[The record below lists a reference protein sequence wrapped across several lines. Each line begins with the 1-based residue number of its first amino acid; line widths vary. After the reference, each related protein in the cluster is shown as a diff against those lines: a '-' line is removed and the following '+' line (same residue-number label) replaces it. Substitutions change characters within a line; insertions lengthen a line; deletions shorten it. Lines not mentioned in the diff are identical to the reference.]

1 MGFLLCQCSRQACL
15 VDAYLFGFHREFC
28 DATSTLSHVNTL
40 DSTHAQAYPLARG
53 HVHITHANDVST
65 PVNFAPGYFE
75 TRADVRPLT
84 WAYKFTREIARR
96 MPHFRGE
103 PHMVHPAF
111 APGGPASTID
121 PSHSIRRVSY
131 ILRTT
136 SEHLMHSHTP
146 TLGTCAMKPRELGGI
161 VDARLNVYGVRGL
174 KVADLSIAPSNVS
187 ATTYGT
193 ALVIGEKTAV
203 IIANELGIQGVV

>member
-1 MGFLLCQCSRQACL
+1 
-15 VDAYLFGFHREFC
+15 
-28 DATSTLSHVNTL
+28 
-40 DSTHAQAYPLARG
+40 
-53 HVHITHANDVST
+53 
-65 PVNFAPGYFE
+65 
-75 TRADVRPLT
+75 VRPLT

-103 PHMVHPAF
+103 LHMVHPAF

-146 TLGTCAMKPRELGGI
+146 T
-161 VDARLNVYGVRGL
+161 VRGNNFSPHTSL
-174 KVADLSIAPSNVS
+174 KSLMDCVCISS
-187 ATTYGT
+187 AR
-193 ALVIGEKTAV
+193 AR
-203 IIANELGIQGVV
+203 